1 MANWES
7 WLFVVEKE
15 FYGNAY
21 SILTN
26 DEQKSKADEY
36 RAAGYDVLTAAEFD
50 ALIEKWE
57 RNLCGDWKEITEQEY
72 DDALNILP
80 PRKWYD
86 GGFFCS
92 EAFSGTLHSFYQKL
106 NGKCYTSLQSIY
118 TDRNEIIRSL
128 MEAIAQGIP
137 KSRKEKTT

>member
-26 DEQKSKADEY
+26 
-36 RAAGYDVLTAAEFD
+36 DVLTAAEFD